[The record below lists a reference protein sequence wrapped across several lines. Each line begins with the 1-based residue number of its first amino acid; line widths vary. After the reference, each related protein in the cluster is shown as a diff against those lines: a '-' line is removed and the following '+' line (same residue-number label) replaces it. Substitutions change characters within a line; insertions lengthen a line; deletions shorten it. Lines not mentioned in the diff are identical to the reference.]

1 MRNKPFARY
10 RKATAQARGFCP
22 APPFLARLSL
32 ALLLVLAGGT
42 AHIPPP
48 LPSGGPATLRFA
60 LIGDTPYSAAEAAAL
75 DSMIA
80 EINREDLAFVIHVG
94 DITGGRGPCTD
105 EWLEAR
111 KRQFEKF
118 RHPFVI
124 VPGDN
129 EWVDCHRTGFDP
141 MERLSK
147 FRELFESGDTSLA
160 DPSLKLERQ
169 SGPYGEYREHMRWIA
184 ANVLFVGVNVQ
195 GSNNNLGRTPA
206 MDAEYRARMAAV
218 FAWLE
223 DSVQLAEKRR
233 VAGIVIFAQGDPDF
247 EGKMR
252 RKGSNGFAEFRN
264 ALRDLALRFGKPV
277 LFVNGDTHLYKLD
290 QPIADPATGRP
301 LHNFTRV
308 VVFGS
313 PQTRWIRAG
322 IAPSS
327 PQLFQV
333 SPVPQPAP
341 GP

>member
-1 MRNKPFARY
+1 VK
-10 RKATAQARGFCP
+10 
-22 APPFLARLSL
+22 RLL
-32 ALLLVLAGGT
+32 FVLLLGLAGCT
-42 AHIPPP
+42 AHIAPP
-48 LPSGGPATLRFA
+48 LPSGGRTALQFA

-94 DITGGRGPCTD
+94 DITGGQGPCTD
-105 EWLEAR
+105 KWFEAR

-129 EWVDCHRTGFDP
+129 EWVDCHRSGFDP

-160 DPSLKLERQ
+160 NRSLKLERQ
-169 SGPYGEYREHMRWIA
+169 SGRHAEYREHLRWIA
-184 ANVLFVGVNVQ
+184 ADVLFVGVNVQ

-206 MDAEYRARMAAV
+206 MDAEHRARMAAV

-223 DSVQLAEKRR
+223 DSVRLAEKRR
-233 VAGIVIFAQGDPDF
+233 VAGILIFAQGDPDF

-252 RKGSNGFAEFRN
+252 RKGSDGFAEFRN
-264 ALRDLALRFGKPV
+264 ALRDLALGFGKPV

-327 PQLFQV
+327 PQLFQL
-333 SPVPQPAP
+333 SPVLQPAP

>member
-1 MRNKPFARY
+1 VKRP
-10 RKATAQARGFCP
+10 
-22 APPFLARLSL
+22 
-32 ALLLVLAGGT
+32 LLVLLLGLAGCT
-42 AHIPPP
+42 AHISPP
-48 LPSGGPATLRFA
+48 LPSVRDTGIKFA
-60 LIGDTPYSAAEAAAL
+60 LIGDTPYSATEAAAL
-75 DSMIA
+75 DSMIE

-94 DITGGRGPCTD
+94 DITSGRGPCTD

-129 EWVDCHRTGFDP
+129 DWVDCHRTGFDP
-141 MERLSK
+141 MERLQK
-147 FRELFESGDTSLA
+147 FRELFESGDTSLGNRG
-160 DPSLKLERQ
+160 LRLERQ
-169 SGPYGEYREHMRWIA
+169 SGRYAEYREHMRWIA
-184 ANVLFVGVNVQ
+184 GGALFVGVNVQ

-206 MDAEYRARMAAV
+206 MDTEHSARMAAV

-233 VAGIVIFAQGDPDF
+233 LGGMLIFTQGDPDF

-252 RKGSNGFAEFRN
+252 RKGSNGFADFRS

-277 LFVNGDTHLYKLD
+277 LLVNGDTHLYKLD

-301 LHNFTRV
+301 LQNFTRV
-308 VVFGS
+308 IVFGS

-322 IAPSS
+322 TDPSS

-333 SPVPQPAP
+333 SPAPQAAPVP
-341 GP
+341 

>member
-1 MRNKPFARY
+1 MRPLLVLLA
-10 RKATAQARGFCP
+10 ALAGCALHV
-22 APPFLARLSL
+22 APLPPSTGNARLS
-32 ALLLVLAGGT
+32 
-42 AHIPPP
+42 
-48 LPSGGPATLRFA
+48 FA
-60 LIGDTPYSAAEAAAL
+60 LIGDTPYGAAEADAL
-75 DSMIA
+75 DAMI
-80 EINREDLAFVIHVG
+80 ERMNREELAFVIHVG
-94 DITGGRGPCTD
+94 DITSGQGPCTD
-105 EWLEAR
+105 EWFEAR
-111 KRQFEKF
+111 KLQFEKS

-129 EWVDCHRTGFDP
+129 DWVDCHRSGRDP
-141 MERLSK
+141 MERLRR
-147 FRELFESGDTSLA
+147 FRELFEAGDTSLGLHTL
-160 DPSLKLERQ
+160 PLERQ
-169 SGPYGEYREHMRWIA
+169 SGRYAEYREYVRWIA
-184 ANVLFVGVNVQ
+184 ADVLFVGVNVQ

-206 MDAEYRARMAAV
+206 MDAEHRARMAAV

-223 DSVQLAEKRR
+223 DSVRLAEKRR
-233 VAGIVIFAQGDPDF
+233 VAGILIFAQGDPDF

-301 LHNFTRV
+301 LQNFTRV

-327 PQLFQV
+327 TQLFQV
-333 SPVPQPAP
+333 SPAPQSTPQP
-341 GP
+341 

>member
-1 MRNKPFARY
+1 
-10 RKATAQARGFCP
+10 
-22 APPFLARLSL
+22 
-32 ALLLVLAGGT
+32 
-42 AHIPPP
+42 
-48 LPSGGPATLRFA
+48 
-60 LIGDTPYSAAEAAAL
+60 
-75 DSMIA
+75 MIE

-94 DITGGRGPCTD
+94 DITGGQGPCTD
-105 EWLEAR
+105 EWLAAR

-129 EWVDCHRTGFDP
+129 EWVDCHRSGFDP
-141 MERLSK
+141 MERLNK

-169 SGPYGEYREHMRWIA
+169 SGRYGEYREHLRWTA

-206 MDAEYRARMAAV
+206 MDAEHRARMAAV

-223 DSVQLAEKRR
+223 DSVRLAEKRR
-233 VAGIVIFAQGDPDF
+233 LAGILIFTQGDPDF

-301 LHNFTRV
+301 LQNFTRV

-327 PQLFQV
+327 PQLFQL
-333 SPVPQPAP
+333 SPVLQPAP
-341 GP
+341 GQ

>member
-1 MRNKPFARY
+1 MRRLIVL
-10 RKATAQARGFCP
+10 
-22 APPFLARLSL
+22 LA
-32 ALLLVLAGGT
+32 ALAGCT

-48 LPSGGPATLRFA
+48 LPSAFHPPISFA
-60 LIGDTPYSAAEAAAL
+60 LIGDTPYSEAEASAL
-75 DSMIA
+75 DSMIE

-94 DITGGRGPCTD
+94 DITGGQGPCTD
-105 EWLEAR
+105 VWLEAR

-147 FRELFESGDTSLA
+147 FRELFESGDASLGNRG
-160 DPSLKLERQ
+160 LRLERQ
-169 SGPYGEYREHMRWIA
+169 SGRFGEYREHMRWIA
-184 ANVLFVGVNVQ
+184 GDVLFVGVNVQ

-206 MDAEYRARMAAV
+206 MDAEHKARMAAV

-223 DSVQLAEKRR
+223 DSLRLAERR
-233 VAGIVIFAQGDPDF
+233 DLAGMLIFAQADPDF
-247 EGKMR
+247 EGKFR
-252 RKGSNGFAEFRN
+252 RKRSDGFAEFRR
-264 ALRDLALRFGKPV
+264 ALNDLARRFAKPV

-290 QPIADPATGRP
+290 QPLADPATGEPIR
-301 LHNFTRV
+301 NFTRV
-308 VVFGS
+308 IVFGS

-322 IAPSS
+322 IDPASAA
-327 PQLFQV
+327 LFQI
-333 SPVPQPAP
+333 SPAPQVAP

>member
-1 MRNKPFARY
+1 MRR
-10 RKATAQARGFCP
+10 
-22 APPFLARLSL
+22 
-32 ALLLVLAGGT
+32 LLVLLAALAGCT

-48 LPSGGPATLRFA
+48 LPSGGPTALQFA
-60 LIGDTPYSAAEAAAL
+60 LIGDTPYSAAEATAL
-75 DSMIA
+75 DSMI
-80 EINREDLAFVIHVG
+80 EDINREDLAFVIHVG

-111 KRQFEKF
+111 KRQFEKL

-129 EWVDCHRTGFDP
+129 EWVDCHRSGFDP
-141 MERLSK
+141 MERLGK

-160 DPSLKLERQ
+160 NRSLRLERQ
-169 SGPYGEYREHMRWIA
+169 SGRYAEYREHVRWVA
-184 ANVLFVGVNVQ
+184 AGVLFVGVNVQ

-206 MDAEYRARMAAV
+206 MDAEHRARMAAV
-218 FAWLE
+218 LAWLE
-223 DSVQLAEKRR
+223 DSLRLAERR
-233 VAGIVIFAQGDPDF
+233 SLAGMLIFAQGDPDF
-247 EGKMR
+247 EGKMQ
-252 RKGSNGFAEFRN
+252 RKGSNGFADFRN

-301 LHNFTRV
+301 LQNFIRV

-322 IAPSS
+322 IDPAS
-327 PQLFQV
+327 PRLFQV
-333 SPVPQPAP
+333 SPAPQFAP
-341 GP
+341 RP